1 MSPRISISLLAA
13 QSDQR
18 LLALARAG
26 NERAFEAL
34 VQRYRRPLLRYC
46 RRMRL
51 SDTRAEDVVQQAF
64 LRAWMALARGG
75 EVRELRP
82 WLYRITHN
90 AAVNAMRG
98 QAESHGE
105 LTDAAQARA
114 ALSHES
120 NLERTIAVREAL
132 GEVAELPRMQ
142 RQAIFLTAV
151 DGQTH
156 DEVASTLG
164 ISHGALRGLLYRA
177 RATLRDAAAALTPP
191 PLLSWASR
199 GAGAATPT
207 AERVADLTAGGSA
220 VGVAGVLLKGA
231 VVAVTAGALAT
242 GASVIAS
249 DQRGGTSL
257 HRDASSRAI
266 ATPSAAPPAGKSG
279 RPAGAGEP
287 LLDGL
292 GADRAGGERGGGHRA
307 HRRGR
312 ALARARHGARHA
324 RGGDPHD
331 GGDPA
336 ERDAAARGERSPG
349 GDEDS
354 LGGGRGEDGGDD
366 DGGSTSATGG
376 RQGAARR
383 GHGKSPS
390 TGSDPPG
397 RSGSGGGS
405 DADTTPGV
413 QAQGGSGGDESNGS
427 DVSGDDRSGSSRSGG
442 ANGAE
447 AELAAASGVDSTST
461 AGSLGGENASDGERS
476 GGGSGE
482 ASGHAGAGADG

>member
-64 LRAWMALARGG
+64 LRAWMAIARGG

-105 LTDAAQARA
+105 LTDAAQTRA
-114 ALSHES
+114 ALSRES

-199 GAGAATPT
+199 GGGAAAPT
-207 AERVADLTAGGSA
+207 AERVADLTAGGGA

-249 DQRGGTSL
+249 DQRDGTPL
-257 HRDASSRAI
+257 RRDASSRAI
-266 ATPSAAPPAGKSG
+266 ATPSAAPSAGSTG
-279 RPAGAGEP
+279 RLAGAGLP

-292 GADRAGGERGGGHRA
+292 VVDRAGGERGGEHRG

-312 ALARARHGARHA
+312 TIARARRGARRA
-324 RGGDPHD
+324 RGGDTLD
-331 GGDPA
+331 GGDPG
-336 ERDAAARGERSPG
+336 ERGAVERGERSPRG
-349 GDEDS
+349 GEDS
-354 LGGGRGEDGGDD
+354 LGSGRGKDGGDD
-366 DGGSTSATGG
+366 DGGSTSATSR
-376 RQGAARR
+376 RQGAGER
-383 GHGKSPS
+383 GRGKPPS
-390 TGSDPPG
+390 AGSDTQTPG
-397 RSGSGGGS
+397 RSGSGGAGS
-405 DADTTPGV
+405 DTDTTPGG
-413 QAQGGSGGDESNGS
+413 QAQGGSQSSGS
-427 DVSGDDRSGSSRSGG
+427 DGSGDDESGSSRSGG
-442 ANGAE
+442 GNGAE

-461 AGSLGGENASDGERS
+461 SGSLGGESASDGEHS
-476 GGGSGE
+476 DDGAGD
-482 ASGHAGAGADG
+482 ASGHAGSGADG